1 MMKKYKKML
10 LALGILLTGA
20 LTVGVISSS
29 ATKTEDKVLV
39 QVGSD
44 EITNVELLTF
54 KKMNSFSSTD
64 LSDSEIVEYMVK
76 EKLVLQLAKQVGVSA
91 TLEEGKME
99 AQKHREILDQQPKEV
114 QDTHKKIVKAMGIT
128 EEEYWEDYTP
138 SQYQDLLSMQ
148 NLFDKMQTDKD
159 LAQKYAIDAIPSA
172 NQVLEQL
179 YKMSLSNGTV
189 KVKDD
194 AIRLD

>member
-1 MMKKYKKML
+1 M
-10 LALGILLTGA
+10 LTGA

-76 EKLVLQLAKQVGVSA
+76 EKLVLQLAEQVGVSA

-128 EEEYWEDYTP
+128 EDEYWEDYTP

-148 NLFDKMQTDKD
+148 NLFDKMQTDKN

-179 YKMSLSNGTV
+179 YKTSLSNGTV